1 MARRGKGRRCV
12 GRGRGRA
19 RRWAPGAEGR
29 ARGGAAAE
37 LTGRPRGKPCGGG
50 TWPRREARGSP
61 PEPGSPLERGRP
73 SRSRAPSPV
82 RPPSRGHASLTSSW
96 AGICS
101 QALFMEAMS
110 PQQETLGGQPGRSS
124 SLTGVSRIAGGP
136 GTKKVRTP
144 SGTPPPPAR
153 ALRRCAGRTPR
164 VFNARGSRPAASV
177 RGHAC
182 LPVSPGH
189 PGTPGLV
196 VSRVSVALLVSR
208 AAALSVLI
216 RRPPP
221 SGGARG
227 PLLRHRPPQP
237 RRVPGP
243 GVPRGPSG
251 AHRHLTGSAPR
262 SPGPRRSA
270 LARRPRVG
278 KVGGRRAAPVGLSAP
293 HLDAAPRPLRGVL
306 QGEGRPGGVLAGG
319 GTRPGM
325 TPGHCKAV
333 VSLCSCAGDANG

>member
-37 LTGRPRGKPCGGG
+37 LTGCPRGKPCGGG

-144 SGTPPPPAR
+144 SGAPPPPAR

-227 PLLRHRPPQP
+227 PLFAPSPSPAPPGARARGSPRSLRRSSAPDGVSSEIARAEAIRPGTATARWEG
-237 RRVPGP
+237 RRPESSACGALSPSPGRGP
-243 GVPRGPSG
+243 AAAPRGF
-251 AHRHLTGSAPR
+251 A
-262 SPGPRRSA
+262 
-270 LARRPRVG
+270 
-278 KVGGRRAAPVGLSAP
+278 GRRATGWGAC
-293 HLDAAPRPLRGVL
+293 RRGNETRHDPGSL
-306 QGEGRPGGVLAGG
+306 QGCGQPLQ
-319 GTRPGM
+319 
-325 TPGHCKAV
+325 
-333 VSLCSCAGDANG
+333 LCWGC